1 MNDLWTHLEQAM
13 NEQLA
18 GIVPPVAPKD
28 EDQRSRLRD
37 ATPLPI
43 WTGDHMGGEL

>member
-28 EDQRSRLRD
+28 EDQRARLRD
-37 ATPLPI
+37 ATPVPV
-43 WTGDHMGGEL
+43 WTSHESGDL